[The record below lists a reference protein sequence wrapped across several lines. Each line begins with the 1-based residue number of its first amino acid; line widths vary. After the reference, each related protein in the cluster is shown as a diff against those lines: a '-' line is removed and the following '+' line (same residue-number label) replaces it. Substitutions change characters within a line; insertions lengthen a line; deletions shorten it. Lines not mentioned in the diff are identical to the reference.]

1 MKVLIEIQVND
12 EYAIDADSM
21 AEAVYEMLMDNLP
34 SEADVTVIG
43 SEIND

>member
-21 AEAVYEMLMDNLP
+21 AEAVYGMLMDNLP